1 MTEWGKKLLAGTWW
15 DAGMRGFFTRVSTS
29 GGPEDM
35 EYAVAGIEGEAREDE
50 RARILAA
57 VKRLDWLG
65 CGGWGCTSNMS
76 DTYAAVIA
84 AIKGEA

>member
-29 GGPEDM
+29 GGPEDK
-35 EYAVAGIEGEAREDE
+35 DE